1 MLQPINVPNQLLTKM
16 GFIEEDIKA
25 LSELT
30 RWVEACENIGMGTSF
45 SSLMGTLGRSRE
57 MRSLIEGVFRRVQER
72 AIPNDKTP

>member
-30 RWVEACENIGMGTSF
+30 RWVEVCENIDMGTYF
-45 SSLMGTLGRSRE
+45 YSLIGTLGRSKE
-57 MRSLIEGVFRRVQER
+57 MRSLIEGV
-72 AIPNDKTP
+72 